1 VGPYYPIKLGVETP
15 AVKQQIEE
23 VLSPSRVKC
32 NLYLLATIL
41 EQIIHF
47 VSFAAAAIWL
57 AATIATSGLL

>member
-32 NLYLLATIL
+32 NLYPLATIL
-41 EQIIHF
+41 EQHF

-57 AATIATSGLL
+57 AATIAR